1 MALVLRVLAILCC
14 VSFAKDVE
22 KINFADQIEFG
33 AQKLVLNG
41 AGLRTKRKIGIN
53 FRVYVGGL
61 YLVKKADDA
70 KTIIASDNP
79 KVLRMVF
86 LRSLDADTLR
96 EAWEEGFSKNCKP
109 KCDKLKNEIKA
120 FNELMVP
127 VKENSELKVTFEK
140 DSVKVEMSGK
150 ESKSGKVDGAEFS
163 KAMLAVF
170 IGDEPPTPEFK
181 AALLGK

>member
-14 VSFAKDVE
+14 VSFAKEVE
-22 KINFADQIEFG
+22 KINFADQMELG

-61 YLVKKADDA
+61 YLVKKATDA
-70 KTIIASDNP
+70 KAIIASDDP

-86 LRSLDADTLR
+86 LRSLDKDTLQ
-96 EAWEEGFSKNCKP
+96 EAWEEGFNKSCKSG
-109 KCDKLKNEIKA
+109 CDKLTTQLKA
-120 FNELMVP
+120 FNRLMAP

-140 DSVKVEMSGK
+140 DSVEVEMNGK
-150 ESKSGKVDGAEFS
+150 ESKSGKVDGADFS

-170 IGDEPPTPEFK
+170 IGDEPPTLEFK
-181 AALLGK
+181 NALLGQ